1 MNQTE
6 TKDPYPVEWAHLT
19 RVTDIVKFSGLSD
32 FSGIPERDR
41 TYYFDRGTENHRAW
55 QMAEEGIAGGFDFD
69 PEVAQY
75 MEAHANFL
83 RDTGF
88 RALPGGIEMR
98 VKSDELGIKGT
109 LDRLGTIQNRV
120 VLIDYKT
127 TAPNAGTG
135 LQTALYLLC
144 LSGYKFHEVERYG
157 VGFAKKG
164 KYTFSKQYPLSDE
177 NDARFYANKF
187 KEARI

>member
-1 MNQTE
+1 ME
-6 TKDPYPVEWAHLT
+6 TKIKSDPYNAEWAHLT

-41 TYYFDRGTENHRAW
+41 DYYFDRGTANHQAW
-55 QMAEEGIAGGFDFD
+55 QMVEEGTAGGFDFD
-69 PEVAQY
+69 PEVTQY

-98 VKSDELGIKGT
+98 VHSEDLGIKGT
-109 LDRLGTIQNRV
+109 LDRIGTIQGRV
-120 VLIDYKT
+120 ILCDYKT
-127 TAPNAGTG
+127 TKPTAGTA

-144 LSGYKFHEVERYG
+144 LPGYRFAEVERYG
-157 VGFAKKG
+157 VGFAKGG
-164 KYTFSKQYPLSDE
+164 KYTMSSKYSLSDE
-177 NDARFYANKF
+177 NDARYWCAKF
-187 KEARI
+187 KEAA